1 MKRYKYIAVMLSVS
15 MMLTACGGN
24 TSVETAADNIND
36 TDVISES
43 TDGETVTETADT
55 SELFSKRDLSGDYDT
70 AACEQIAL
78 SDAGSTSTSSGVTID
93 QNTIT
98 ITKEGDYLIEGSL
111 SDGMIIVDVDKTEK
125 VQLILNGVNM
135 NSATSAPIYVRQ
147 ADKVFVTL
155 ADGTTNTLANGGT
168 FTAIDDN
175 NIDAVIFSK
184 DDLTLNGTGSLNINS
199 PAGHGVVSK
208 NDLVITNGTYEI
220 TAASHGLL
228 GKDSVAIADG
238 SFTITAG
245 KDAIHS
251 EDDEDDTTGKVF
263 IVDGDFSFSAESDG
277 ISALNEVNIM
287 GGKIVIEKSYEGLE
301 ARCINISGGEI
312 DLTSSDDGLN
322 ATDKRSTATS
332 QTTQNQAPEM
342 PADQDKSAKPAK
354 KQEEIATQQ
363 GEPASDTAQD
373 QMDWKVNRGFGGG
386 GGKGDTQSEAN
397 INILGGIV
405 KINAEGDGIDSNGS
419 LTVSGGEIYVA
430 GPSNSGN
437 AALDYGIN
445 ATISGGIVVAA
456 GQSGMAQNFGS
467 DSTQGSILV
476 NTQEKNEA
484 GSGITLLD
492 SDGKELLAW
501 TAEKSY
507 NSVVVSCPEIVDGG
521 KYTLKTGE
529 TSTEITMD
537 GLIYGSGSS
546 MGGGMH
552 GGGGRPD
559 GQRPEFQD
567 GAKPEDMPEMP
578 DGAKPEDMP
587 EPPQIPDGEQPEG
600 LKELPQMPEG
610 EPTEE
615 L

>member
-24 TSVETAADNIND
+24 ASVETVADNIND
-36 TDVISES
+36 TNVISES
-43 TDGETVTETADT
+43 ADGETATEAADT

-70 AACEQIAL
+70 AVCEQITL
-78 SDAGSTSTSSGVTID
+78 SDAGSTSTSAGVTID

-98 ITKEGDYLIEGSL
+98 ITKEGDYLVEGLL

-135 NSATSAPIYVRQ
+135 NSVTSAPIYVRQ

-155 ADGTTNTLANGGT
+155 ADGTTNTLTNGGD
-168 FTAIDDN
+168 FVAIDDN

-220 TAASHGLL
+220 ISASHGFA

-238 SFTITAG
+238 SFVINAGKEGIEGKVVNICGGNLDITAADDG
-245 KDAIHS
+245 INAADKDA
-251 EDDEDDTTGKVF
+251 DTSGRGMDTQ
-263 IVDGDFSFSAESDG
+263 SDA
-277 ISALNEVNIM
+277 S
-287 GGKIVIEKSYEGLE
+287 
-301 ARCINISGGEI
+301 INIS
-312 DLTSSDDGLN
+312 
-322 ATDKRSTATS
+322 
-332 QTTQNQAPEM
+332 
-342 PADQDKSAKPAK
+342 
-354 KQEEIATQQ
+354 
-363 GEPASDTAQD
+363 
-373 QMDWKVNRGFGGG
+373 
-386 GGKGDTQSEAN
+386 
-397 INILGGIV
+397 GGIV
-405 KINAEGDGIDSNGS
+405 KINAEGDGIDSNGY

-437 AALDYGIN
+437 GALDYGID
-445 ATISGGIVVAA
+445 ASISGGIVVAA

-476 NTQEKNEA
+476 NMQEKNEA
-484 GSGITLLD
+484 GSIVTLLD
-492 SDGKELLAW
+492 SEGKELVAW

-521 KYTLKTGE
+521 TYTLKTGE
-529 TSTEITMD
+529 TTIEITMD
-537 GLIYGSGSS
+537 GLIYGSGFSF
-546 MGGGMH
+546 GGGMH
-552 GGGGRPD
+552 GGGGKPDGQRPD
-559 GQRPEFQD
+559 GQRPKFQD

-587 EPPQIPDGEQPEG
+587 EPPQMPDGERPEG
-600 LKELPQMPEG
+600 MKEPPQIQQEG
-610 EPTEE
+610 QSESSTE

>member
-55 SELFSKRDLSGDYDT
+55 SELFSNRDLSGDYDT
-70 AACEQIAL
+70 GACEQIAL
-78 SDAGSTSTSSGVTID
+78 SDTGSTSTSTGVTID

-98 ITKEGDYLIEGSL
+98 ITKEGDYLVEGSL

-155 ADGTTNTLANGGT
+155 ADGTTNTLSNGGN

-184 DDLTLNGTGSLNINS
+184 DDLTLNGTGSLDINS
-199 PAGHGVVSK
+199 PTGHGVVSK
-208 NDLVITNGTYEI
+208 NDLVITNGAYGI
-220 TAASHGLL
+220 TSASHGFA

-238 SFTITAG
+238 SFVINAGKEGIEGKVVNICGGNLDITAADDG
-245 KDAIHS
+245 INAADKDA
-251 EDDEDDTTGKVF
+251 DTSGRGMDTQ
-263 IVDGDFSFSAESDG
+263 SDA
-277 ISALNEVNIM
+277 S
-287 GGKIVIEKSYEGLE
+287 
-301 ARCINISGGEI
+301 INIS
-312 DLTSSDDGLN
+312 
-322 ATDKRSTATS
+322 
-332 QTTQNQAPEM
+332 
-342 PADQDKSAKPAK
+342 
-354 KQEEIATQQ
+354 
-363 GEPASDTAQD
+363 
-373 QMDWKVNRGFGGG
+373 
-386 GGKGDTQSEAN
+386 
-397 INILGGIV
+397 GGIV
-405 KINAEGDGIDSNGS
+405 KINAEGDGIDSNGY

-437 AALDYGIN
+437 GALDFGID
-445 ATISGGIVVAA
+445 ASISGGIVVAA

-476 NTQEKNEA
+476 NMQEKNEA
-484 GSGITLLD
+484 GSIVTLLD
-492 SDGKELLAW
+492 SEGKELVAW

-537 GLIYGSGSS
+537 GLIYGSGFSF
-546 MGGGMH
+546 GGGMH
-552 GGGGRPD
+552 GGGGKPDGQRPD
-559 GQRPEFQD
+559 GQRPKFQD

-587 EPPQIPDGEQPEG
+587 EPPQMPDGERPEG
-600 LKELPQMPEG
+600 MKEPPQIQQEG
-610 EPTEE
+610 QSESSTE